1 MSEDDKDLLN
11 QQGKEKKIDTSNV
24 TITNE
29 DIKEEEKL
37 AENKEEEKLVEN
49 KEQNTNNNN
58 LSQENKLEIL
68 KEEKTKTENSN
79 IVTLTDENFK
89 KEVLESKIPYLV
101 KFSATWCNPCKI
113 IDPYLDEISLE
124 MADKIKIGRMDIE
137 DHPNTPVSYGVRGLP
152 TLIIVKNSEA
162 ISMTVGGTTKSNIVK
177 WINETLTV
185 KDETKKDLI
194 NQKN

>member
-24 TITNE
+24 IITNE
-29 DIKEEEKL
+29 NIKEEE
-37 AENKEEEKLVEN
+37 
-49 KEQNTNNNN
+49 
-58 LSQENKLEIL
+58 EI
-68 KEEKTKTENSN
+68 KTENSN
-79 IVTLTDENFK
+79 TVTLTDENFK

-101 KFSATWCNPCKI
+101 KFSATWCKPCKI

-124 MADKIKIGRMDIE
+124 MTDKIKIGRMDVE
-137 DHPNTPVSYGVRGLP
+137 AHPNIPVSFGVRGLP
-152 TLIIVKNSEA
+152 TLIILKNSEV
-162 ISMTVGGTTKSNIVK
+162 ISMIVGGTTKSSIVK

>member
-24 TITNE
+24 IITNE

-37 AENKEEEKLVEN
+37 AEN

-79 IVTLTDENFK
+79 TVTLIDENFK

-101 KFSATWCNPCKI
+101 KFSATWCKPCKI

-124 MADKIKIGRMDIE
+124 MSDKIKIGKMDVE

-152 TLIIVKNSEA
+152 TLIIVKNSEVV
-162 ISMTVGGTTKSNIVK
+162 SMIVGGTTKSHIVK